1 MVMGYRECYAIM
13 SMQSLVKAERE
24 VTTKWRE
31 RIQGSQML
39 NRLIAHCEGKLD
51 LSMSQCN
58 TSLRLIDKILPSLQA
73 VSVDVQV
80 NHSGMGRFEL
90 EARLLALGQDPKLV
104 WSKLSGHTIDHEAS
118 QVKSTNQVDDHL
130 SGKSLIKSDIVEK
143 GTTPASDESE
153 SSS

>member
-1 MVMGYRECYAIM
+1 M

-31 RIQGSQML
+31 RIQGSQLL
-39 NRLIAHCEGKLD
+39 NRLIDHCEGRLD

-80 NHSGMGRFEL
+80 NHSGMDRYEL
-90 EARLLALGQDPKLV
+90 EARLLALGQNPNDV
-104 WSKLSGHTIDHEAS
+104 WSKLSGHTIDQEAIPI
-118 QVKSTNQVDDHL
+118 KSINQVDDHV
-130 SGKSLIKSDIVEK
+130 SDKSLIESEVEQK